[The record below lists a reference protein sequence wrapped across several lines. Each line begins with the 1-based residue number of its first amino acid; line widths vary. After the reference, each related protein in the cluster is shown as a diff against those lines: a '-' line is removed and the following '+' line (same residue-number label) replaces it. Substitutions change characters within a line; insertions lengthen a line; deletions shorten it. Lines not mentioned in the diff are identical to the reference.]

1 MLWELTQSVERV
13 PGTRVR
19 RDRQN
24 YATCILPG
32 MLWHSSRHR
41 WVLGIEKLA
50 LQGVFAADLIDTNFS
65 QKLLGDLAGNAFT
78 TTVCAANLIAALA
91 CADKLSAAP

>member
-1 MLWELTQSVERV
+1 
-13 PGTRVR
+13 
-19 RDRQN
+19 
-24 YATCILPG
+24 

-50 LQGVFAADLIDTNFS
+50 LQGIFAEDLKDTDFP

-78 TTVCAANLIAALA
+78 TTVCAANLIAI
-91 CADKLSAAP
+91 LSCSGLLRDR